1 MLLCCPLKAALK
13 RPKKPNFILWFL
25 CKMSCSMN
33 SEFCIEPSFLPIYDS
48 WSLVRPMSSFIWLW
62 IHQWS
67 AVELCKTEGSI
78 HVYIIFLLRK
88 GVNSGLIN
96 ISPKFSSLIEGTF
109 LFCCRLHFT
118 PSSSLSESQCCC
130 RSSAFTMV
138 GPLPF
143 YFPFLSHLKGGC
155 CCDL

>member
-96 ISPKFSSLIEGTF
+96 ISPKFSSLRGLSCSAADFTS
-109 LFCCRLHFT
+109 LHLHH
-118 PSSSLSESQCCC
+118 SQSLS
-130 RSSAFTMV
+130 AAA
-138 GPLPF
+138 GPRPSPWWDLSLSIF
-143 YFPFLSHLKGGC
+143 HFFPT
-155 CCDL
+155 